1 MKTTSSKKGP
11 PHRLRAQAAV
21 RNAPAGLAIPL
32 AVSPYSGALERSGPP
47 LAEVLRDAALRVVGV
62 SEGRSLAIEAMS
74 SQAGF
79 HALRGALLDVTHGTL
94 RQYGRGAGIVK
105 LLSGRPAGQPVEAL
119 LWCAVYALDSGRY
132 AAYTV
137 VDQAVR
143 ACAMLGCQGASGY
156 VNGLLRTY
164 LRQKVDIETQLEGNP
179 EAKWQHPAWWIEIV
193 RAAYPESWR
202 EILLSG
208 NSRPPM
214 CLRVNLRKN
223 TLVQYRARLAEQGMP
238 ARQLGNAGLVLETPV
253 AVEKLPGFAAGDV
266 SVQDAG
272 AQIAAVLLDLQD
284 GQRVLDACA
293 APGGKTGHI
302 AESANVTVTALDVD
316 PDRCLRIG
324 QNMTRLGL
332 AASIVVGDAAKP
344 DKWWDGIA
352 YDRVL
357 VDMACSS
364 SGVVR
369 RRPDIKWLRR
379 HQDIAAYA
387 AKQAGVLQALWP
399 VLAPSGKLLY
409 ATCSVFP
416 AENER
421 VIENFLER
429 TSSARRLEPTG
440 GAAQLS
446 PNSDHDGF
454 FYALLEK
461 RA

>member
-1 MKTTSSKKGP
+1 MKTNSGKKGST
-11 PHRLRAQAAV
+11 RLSREQVPA
-21 RNAPAGLAIPL
+21 RNTLAMAGIP
-32 AVSPYSGALERSGPP
+32 VSGSPDPGALERSGSP
-47 LAEVLRDAALRVVGV
+47 LAEVLRDAALRVAGV
-62 SEGRSLAIEAMS
+62 SEGRSLSTEVM
-74 SQAGF
+74 AGRVGY

-105 LLSGRPAGQPVEAL
+105 LLSSRRAGQPVEAL
-119 LWCAVYALDSGRY
+119 LWCALYALDSGRY
-132 AAYTV
+132 AGYTV

-143 ACAMLGCQGASGY
+143 ACAMLACQGATGY

-164 LRQKVDIETQLEGNP
+164 LRRKEDIEIQLEGNP

-223 TLVQYRARLAEQGMP
+223 TLAQYSARLAEQGMP
-238 ARQLGNAGLVLETPV
+238 ARQLGNAALVLETPV

-272 AQIAAVLLDLQD
+272 AQIALVLLDLQD

-316 PDRCLRIG
+316 PDRCLRIS

-332 AASIVVGDAAKP
+332 AASVAVGDAATP
-344 DKWWDGIA
+344 DKWWDGIP
-352 YDRVL
+352 YDRIL

-440 GAAQLS
+440 GAAQLF